1 MTMRLIDSD
10 ALSSDICKDCNAV
23 QNGACNYDICPLV
36 AWIEEAPTIEAEPV
50 RHGEWVHTD
59 KAASWKCKD
68 ECGECHYHTADRV
81 DLSCFNYCP
90 NCGAKMDGG
99 CEK

>member
-1 MTMRLIDSD
+1 MRLIDAD
-10 ALSSDICKDCNAV
+10 ALKEKLE
-23 QNGACNYDICPLV
+23 NGYANTHHSRIYAIAMLKK
-36 AWIEEAPTIEAEPV
+36 APTIEAEPV

-81 DLSCFNYCP
+81 DLSCLNYCP
-90 NCGAKMDGG
+90 NCGAKMDGKVKM
-99 CEK
+99 E

>member
-1 MTMRLIDSD
+1 MNKCFAGGHLRYVDGAWRD
-10 ALSSDICKDCNAV
+10 DNGDVVDI
-23 QNGACNYDICPLV
+23 
-36 AWIEEAPTIEAEPV
+36 EPV
-50 RHGEWVHTD
+50 RYGEWVHTD

-81 DLSCFNYCP
+81 DLSYLNYCP

-99 CEK
+99 KKE